1 MVPMGMIKKMYGAS
15 AKMEALNTVVS
26 ENLNKHIFDNKL
38 DLLGYPLSDIELQQP
53 ADLEKEDDMDF
64 YFEAALRPEI
74 NIDFTNTMV
83 DFYHIVPTDEEV
95 DKVIEDLLQ
104 RNPNTSHPETVGEDD
119 RLEIKVREAKDGKEV
134 EGGFEKDGVY
144 FNMSQIKNKT
154 QRKKFIDKEVGAEFI
169 VNFAKVFGSE
179 EEAAKILGNDAPAG
193 SDFNIIIDD
202 AIRNEKPELDEE
214 FFKKIFPDKEIKDL
228 DAFKKAVKA
237 EMEKQHEAET
247 DPILFNKMI
256 DELVAAVKF
265 DLPDAFMKRWIV
277 DNSQGKISA
286 EDIEK
291 NYDNDYVK
299 GLRWQLIEDAIVKA
313 NPELVI
319 KDEEVKDFVL
329 KQIFPGIDYATLEDD
344 MKANLDKIAANYL
357 KDEQQVNGLKNQLA
371 DIKMTAF
378 LKGKMNINY
387 AETTSADFV
396 KKLEGECAEGTVR
409 QRAEET
415 GGLFRP
421 KKIGDDDAKAAF
433 VEGGRH
439 GGDSGARAE
448 CGVEIRME
456 PIERCVGGG
465 LLFPDVRR
473 MPDGKGEACVLRGHG
488 EQGGGG
494 KCGGGLFIMDG
505 HGGGLV
511 DDDIASRVDFL
522 REHFDHEPFGACE
535 YTPVQS
541 ADVVAWMI
549 VAVFREFES
558 VSRACSEP
566 SAVQSRRLGG
576 G

>member
-1 MVPMGMIKKMYGAS
+1 MNITQSTKGDNLISIKINVEKADYEEMVEKTLRQMRHKANVPGFRPGMVPMGMIKKMYGAS

-26 ENLNKHIFDNKL
+26 ESLNKHIVDNKL

-53 ADLEKEDDMDF
+53 ADLEKEDNMDF

-74 NIDFTNTMV
+74 NVDFTNTMV

-95 DKVIEDLLQ
+95 DKVIEDIVN
-104 RNPNTSHPETVGEDD
+104 RNPNTSHPETVGEND

-154 QRKKFIDKEVGAEFI
+154 QSKKFVGKEVGSEFI

-179 EEAAKILGNDAPAG
+179 EEAAKVLGEGAPAA

-202 AIRNEKPELDEE
+202 AIRDEKPELNED
-214 FFKKIFPDKEIKDL
+214 FFKKIFPKDEIKDL

-265 DLPDAFMKRWIV
+265 DLPDAYMKRWIV
-277 DNSQGKISA
+277 DNSQGKITA

-291 NYDNDYVK
+291 NYEKDYVK
-299 GLRWQLIEDAIVKA
+299 GLRWQLIEDSIVKA
-313 NPELVI
+313 NPELII

-357 KDEQQVNGLKNQLA
+357 KDEQQVNGLRNQLA

-387 AETTSADFV
+387 AETTAADFV
-396 KKLEGECAEGTVR
+396 KKLE
-409 QRAEET
+409 EE
-415 GGLFRP
+415 R
-421 KKIGDDDAKAAF
+421 KSK
-433 VEGGRH
+433 
-439 GGDSGARAE
+439 
-448 CGVEIRME
+448 
-456 PIERCVGGG
+456 
-465 LLFPDVRR
+465 
-473 MPDGKGEACVLRGHG
+473 
-488 EQGGGG
+488 
-494 KCGGGLFIMDG
+494 
-505 HGGGLV
+505 
-511 DDDIASRVDFL
+511 
-522 REHFDHEPFGACE
+522 
-535 YTPVQS
+535 
-541 ADVVAWMI
+541 
-549 VAVFREFES
+549 
-558 VSRACSEP
+558 
-566 SAVQSRRLGG
+566 
-576 G
+576 

>member
-1 MVPMGMIKKMYGAS
+1 MNITQSKKGDNLISIKISVVKEDYQEALEKSLKQLRHRANIPGFRPGMVPMGMIKKMYGAS

-38 DLLGYPLSDIELQQP
+38 DLLGYPLSDIELQKP

-74 NIDFTNTMV
+74 NVDFTNTMV

-154 QRKKFIDKEVGAEFI
+154 QRKKFIDKEVGAEFV

-179 EEAAKILGNDAPAG
+179 EEAAKVLGKDAPAG

-214 FFKKIFPDKEIKDL
+214 FFKKIFPNQEIKDL

-277 DNSQGKISA
+277 DNSQGKITP

-313 NPELVI
+313 NPELII

-357 KDEQQVNGLKNQLA
+357 KDEQQVSGLKNQLA
-371 DIKMTAF
+371 DVKMTAF
-378 LKGKMNINY
+378 LKGKMSINY
-387 AETTSADFV
+387 EETTSADFL
-396 KKLEGECAEGTVR
+396 KKLEKERKA
-409 QRAEET
+409 
-415 GGLFRP
+415 
-421 KKIGDDDAKAAF
+421 KK
-433 VEGGRH
+433 
-439 GGDSGARAE
+439 
-448 CGVEIRME
+448 
-456 PIERCVGGG
+456 
-465 LLFPDVRR
+465 
-473 MPDGKGEACVLRGHG
+473 
-488 EQGGGG
+488 
-494 KCGGGLFIMDG
+494 
-505 HGGGLV
+505 
-511 DDDIASRVDFL
+511 
-522 REHFDHEPFGACE
+522 
-535 YTPVQS
+535 
-541 ADVVAWMI
+541 
-549 VAVFREFES
+549 
-558 VSRACSEP
+558 
-566 SAVQSRRLGG
+566 
-576 G
+576 

>member
-1 MVPMGMIKKMYGAS
+1 MNITQSTKGDNLISIKISVVKEDYQEALEKSLKQLRHRANVPGFRPGMVPMGMIKKMYGAS

-38 DLLGYPLSDIELQQP
+38 DLLGYPLSDTELQQP

-104 RNPNTSHPETVGEDD
+104 RNPNTSHPETVGEND
-119 RLEIKVREAKDGKEV
+119 RIEIKVREAKDGKEV

-179 EEAAKILGNDAPAG
+179 EEVAKILGKDAPAG

-214 FFKKIFPDKEIKDL
+214 FFKKIFPDKEINDL

-291 NYDNDYVK
+291 NYENDYVK

-313 NPELVI
+313 NPELII

-396 KKLEGECAEGTVR
+396 KKLE
-409 QRAEET
+409 EE
-415 GGLFRP
+415 RKA
-421 KKIGDDDAKAAF
+421 KK
-433 VEGGRH
+433 
-439 GGDSGARAE
+439 
-448 CGVEIRME
+448 
-456 PIERCVGGG
+456 
-465 LLFPDVRR
+465 
-473 MPDGKGEACVLRGHG
+473 
-488 EQGGGG
+488 
-494 KCGGGLFIMDG
+494 
-505 HGGGLV
+505 
-511 DDDIASRVDFL
+511 
-522 REHFDHEPFGACE
+522 
-535 YTPVQS
+535 
-541 ADVVAWMI
+541 
-549 VAVFREFES
+549 
-558 VSRACSEP
+558 
-566 SAVQSRRLGG
+566 
-576 G
+576 